1 MYKQYTWEESQ
12 MFLLDG
18 WEVPIDSRTSQ
29 LNNPPIVPDRFP
41 PQNMPWDPRAQPLRF
56 FQVVKPCDP
65 RACHSNCNRH
75 CMFFWKPYPT
85 DYLLSNFMND
95 YLSTSW
101 YQYTSDVV
109 VNLNFLS
116 DSWDGTIGGW
126 AQITIPTGDPEL
138 VPWDPRGISGLGH
151 PASIGTLWEDSERS
165 WDT

>member
-1 MYKQYTWEESQ
+1 MALQACIKILMKRNWCISNIPEKKAKCFCLMIER
-12 MFLLDG
+12 FLLKAEHPS
-18 WEVPIDSRTSQ
+18 WIIPRLSQTVPTTKHALGSTG
-29 LNNPPIVPDRFP
+29 
-41 PQNMPWDPRAQPLRF
+41 MPLRL
-56 FQVVKPCDP
+56 QRTLHV
-65 RACHSNCNRH
+65 
-75 CMFFWKPYPT
+75 FWKPYPI

-101 YQYTSDVV
+101 YWYTSDVG